1 MKFFLSFLLLY
12 SFQRTVSRL
21 VCRVG
26 GDEENRTPDPLL
38 ARQVLSQLSYTPMVL
53 FFKAF
58 SIVFSFSFAWKN
70 VVGLTRLELVTSR
83 LSGVR
88 SNQLSYEPIPGGDER
103 VRTDGL
109 LLARQA
115 LSQLSYTPVFGCDQL
130 SRSTLQ
136 QSEDVLTPSKP
147 YSAFD
152 VS

>member
-12 SFQRTVSRL
+12 SFQRTVESYGSLKTEQYFEISRL

-88 SNQLSYEPIPGGDER
+88 SNQLSYRPIFESYGSLKTEQYFEISD
-103 VRTDGL
+103 VRPT
-109 LLARQA
+109 
-115 LSQLSYTPVFGCDQL
+115 
-130 SRSTLQ
+130 RS
-136 QSEDVLTPSKP
+136 
-147 YSAFD
+147 
-152 VS
+152 